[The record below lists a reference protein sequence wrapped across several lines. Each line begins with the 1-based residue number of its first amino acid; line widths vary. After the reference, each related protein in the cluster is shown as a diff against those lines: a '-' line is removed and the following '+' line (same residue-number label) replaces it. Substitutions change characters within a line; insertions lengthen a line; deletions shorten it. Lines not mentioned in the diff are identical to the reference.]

1 MVGVARRTS
10 LPRCAFAGNFP
21 RHRGG
26 LNSFE
31 GRSST
36 AYTASRVQCSLSVC
50 LSSLDAQGGRE
61 TACLP
66 RPQGTNTFALGPSH
80 SAFYSP
86 SPPLAQAYRGDV
98 LSCIADMDMHTGCGE
113 LAFCP
118 ALGLLAVVTVARG
131 ELLTL
136 STSHKYQTTPSKP
149 LDGCKEQLPAHS
161 TQTGAP
167 ACGIS
172 NNERSLAS
180 APASPESYQQPRT
193 QVRPHVQHLRCC
205 FCSASTTAGHVRSA
219 QARRRPDIRGSS

>member
-1 MVGVARRTS
+1 
-10 LPRCAFAGNFP
+10 
-21 RHRGG
+21 
-26 LNSFE
+26 
-31 GRSST
+31 
-36 AYTASRVQCSLSVC
+36 VQPLRVC

-66 RPQGTNTFALGPSH
+66 RPRAQTCLLQGLSH
-80 SAFYSP
+80 SAFHSP

-118 ALGLLAVVTVARG
+118 ALALLAVVTVARG

-136 STSHKYQTTPSKP
+136 STSTSTRPHQASRLTVAKNNYQHTAP
-149 LDGCKEQLPAHS
+149 E
-161 TQTGAP
+161 TGAP

-193 QVRPHVQHLRCC
+193 QVRPQVQHLRCC
-205 FCSASTTAGHVRSA
+205 FCGASTTAGHVRSA